1 MDIDKEWLAKQEAIN
16 EQLRRR
22 AKQHGRT
29 PDATHRGAAVRARA
43 QAGKQIVQRSL
54 AAAGRILPRG
64 G

>member
-1 MDIDKEWLAKQEAIN
+1 MFIDKEWLAEQEAIN

-22 AKQHGRT
+22 AEQHART
-29 PDATHRGAAVRARA
+29 ANAAHRGTAVRAGA
-43 QAGKQIVQRSL
+43 QAGRQMVQRSL